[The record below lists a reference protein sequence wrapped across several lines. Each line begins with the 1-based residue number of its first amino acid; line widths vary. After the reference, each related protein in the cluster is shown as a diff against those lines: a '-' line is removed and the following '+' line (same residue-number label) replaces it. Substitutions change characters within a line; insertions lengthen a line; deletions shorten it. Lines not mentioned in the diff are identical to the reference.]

1 MAQRRKI
8 RSLFGNCKAYP
19 PNSHS
24 LRQKTA
30 RRLRCYLANAS
41 KPRRTGTPAHRQSV
55 GWSVYS
61 GAINAYTKDF
71 AMKRLI
77 SSLAALLAVAC
88 LVSACGQKG
97 PLYLPDDEQ
106 SNAPGAQ
113 NQSHS
118 HKHSTY

>member
-1 MAQRRKI
+1 
-8 RSLFGNCKAYP
+8 
-19 PNSHS
+19 
-24 LRQKTA
+24 
-30 RRLRCYLANAS
+30 
-41 KPRRTGTPAHRQSV
+41 
-55 GWSVYS
+55 
-61 GAINAYTKDF
+61 
-71 AMKRLI
+71 MKRLI

-97 PLYLPDDEQ
+97 PLYLPDGEQ